1 MRYRRLGK
9 SGLAVSVVGLGCNNF
24 GHRIPDIRA
33 QQVVDAAIDA
43 GITLFDVADSYGRPD
58 IGSAEITVG
67 KVLGARR
74 SEVLIATKFGS
85 DVGDLNGPAWDD
97 RGSRRYVRRAVQSSL
112 RRLGTDWIDLYQ
124 LHKPDPL
131 TPIEETLSVL
141 NDLVREGLVRYVG
154 SSNLA
159 GWQITDAD
167 WVARTGGFEP
177 FVSAQ
182 NHYSL
187 LERGIEAEVV
197 PACEHAGVGILP
209 YFPLA
214 NGLLTGKYTRG
225 QAPAAGT
232 RLAAGGYGNYL
243 TDERFDTVERLA
255 AFAMS
260 RGVTLLDVAIGGLA
274 AQPAVA
280 SVIAGATTAEQVR
293 ANAAAGHWEPKA
305 DDLAELDVITAGSAT
320 GPP

>member
-1 MRYRRLGK
+1 MTDMRYRRLGT
-9 SGLAVSVVGLGCNNF
+9 SGLTVSVVGLGCNNF
-24 GHRIPDIRA
+24 GHRIPDSQA
-33 QQVVDAAIDA
+33 QEVVDAAIDA
-43 GITLFDVADSYGRPD
+43 GITLFDVADSYGRPNT
-58 IGSAEITVG
+58 GGAEVTLG
-67 KVLGARR
+67 KALGKRR
-74 SEVLIATKFGS
+74 SAVLVATKFGS
-85 DVGDLNGPAWDD
+85 DVGGLNGPDWAA
-97 RGSRRYVRRAVQSSL
+97 RGSRRYVRLAVESSL

-124 LHKPDPL
+124 LHTPDPL

-141 NDLVREGLVRYVG
+141 DDLVREGLVRYVG

-187 LERGIEAEVV
+187 LERDIEAEVV

-225 QAPAAGT
+225 QAATSG
-232 RLAAGGYGNYL
+232 RLAGRSDYL
-243 TDERFDTVERLA
+243 TDEKFDAVERLQS
-255 AFAMS
+255 FAKA
-260 RGVTLLDVAIGGLA
+260 RNLTLLEVAIGGLA
-274 AQPAVA
+274 AQPGVG
-280 SVIAGATTAEQVR
+280 SVIAGATSSSQVW
-293 ANAAAGHWEPKA
+293 ANAAAGRWVPDPA
-305 DDLAELDVITAGSAT
+305 DLAELDSIVPRGS
-320 GPP
+320 

>member
-1 MRYRRLGK
+1 MRYRRLGR
-9 SGLAVSVVGLGCNNF
+9 SGLAVSVVGLGCNNL
-24 GHRIPDIRA
+24 GHRIPDA
-33 QQVVDAAIDA
+33 QAERVVNAAIDA

-58 IGSAEITVG
+58 IGSAEVALG
-67 KVLGARR
+67 KALGLRR
-74 SEVLIATKFGS
+74 SEVLVATKFGS
-85 DVGDLNGPAWDD
+85 DVGDLNGPAWDA
-97 RGSRRYVRRAVQSSL
+97 RGARRYVRRAVQSSL
-112 RRLGTDWIDLYQ
+112 SRLGTDWIDLYQ

-141 NDLVREGLVRYVG
+141 DDLIREGLVRYVG

-214 NGLLTGKYTRG
+214 NGLLTGKYARG
-225 QAPAAGT
+225 REPADGT
-232 RLAAGGYGNYL
+232 RLAAHRSYL
-243 TDERFDTVERLA
+243 TEERFDTVERLQ
-255 AFAMS
+255 AFAS
-260 RGVTLLDVAIGGLA
+260 ARGVTLVDVAIGGLA
-274 AQPAVA
+274 AQPTVA
-280 SVIAGATTAEQVR
+280 SVIAGATTADQVR
-293 ANAAAGHWEPKA
+293 ANAAAGQWEPELP
-305 DDLAELDVITAGSAT
+305 DLTELDLITAGPAAGST
-320 GPP
+320 

>member
-1 MRYRRLGK
+1 MRYRRLGR

-24 GHRIPDIRA
+24 GSRIPDA
-33 QQVVDAAIDA
+33 DAARVVNAAMDV

-58 IGSAEITVG
+58 IGSAEVALG
-67 KVLGARR
+67 KALAGRR
-74 SEVLIATKFGS
+74 SEVLVATKFGS
-85 DVGDLNGPAWDD
+85 DVGDLNGPAWDS
-97 RGSRRYVRRAVQSSL
+97 RASRRYVRGAVQSSL

-141 NDLVREGLVRYVG
+141 DDLIREGLVRYIG

-197 PACEHAGVGILP
+197 PACEHAGVGLLP

-214 NGLLTGKYTRG
+214 NGMLTGKYTRG
-225 QAPAAGT
+225 REPAEGT
-232 RLAAGGYGNYL
+232 RLAAARSYL
-243 TDERFDTVERLA
+243 TEERFDIVERLQ
-255 AFAMS
+255 AFAS
-260 RGVTLLDVAIGGLA
+260 ARGVTLLDVAIGGLA
-274 AQPAVA
+274 AQPAVS
-280 SVIAGATTAEQVR
+280 SVIAGATTADQVR
-293 ANAAAGHWEPKA
+293 ANAAAGQWEPEPP
-305 DDLAELDVITAGSAT
+305 DLAELDVIAPGAAAGST
-320 GPP
+320 